1 MVNDQRQRPAQAISE
16 RDAAMMR
23 LAITQAKMAEQAGEV
38 PVGAVLARE
47 DEVLGVGYNQPI
59 GANDPTAHAEIV
71 ALRDAALSERNY
83 RLPGTT
89 LYVTLEPCAMCAGAL
104 MHARVARLV
113 IGTREPRAGVVRS
126 QLGLLD
132 ESFFNH
138 RIDILEG
145 VLREECSELL
155 KSFFAQRRAEQA
167 GPRAP

>member
-1 MVNDQRQRPAQAISE
+1 MNDQWQSPAQAVSE
-16 RDAAMMR
+16 RDAVMMR
-23 LAITQAKMAEQAGEV
+23 LAIIQAKMAEKAGEV

-71 ALRDAALSERNY
+71 ALRDAALLERNY

-138 RIDILEG
+138 RIDIVEG
-145 VLREECSELL
+145 VMREECSELL
-155 KSFFAQRRAEQA
+155 KLFFAQRRAEQT

>member
-1 MVNDQRQRPAQAISE
+1 VNDQWYGQAQAISE
-16 RDAAMMR
+16 RDAVMMR

-71 ALRDAALSERNY
+71 ALRDAARSEGNY

-138 RIDILEG
+138 RIDIVEG
-145 VLREECSELL
+145 VMREECSDLL
-155 KSFFAQRRAEQA
+155 KRFFAHRRAEQA
-167 GPRAP
+167 GPRAT

>member
-1 MVNDQRQRPAQAISE
+1 MNDQRQSPAQAISE

-23 LAITQAKMAEQAGEV
+23 LAITQAKRAEQAGEV

-71 ALRDAALSERNY
+71 ALRDAARLERNY

-138 RIDILEG
+138 RIDIVEG
-145 VLREECSELL
+145 VMREECSDLL
-155 KSFFAQRRAEQA
+155 KRFFAQRRAEQA
-167 GPRAP
+167 GSRAT

>member
-1 MVNDQRQRPAQAISE
+1 MNDQWHGQTQAISE

-23 LAITQAKMAEQAGEV
+23 LAITQAKMAERAGEV

-138 RIDILEG
+138 RIDIVEG
-145 VLREECSELL
+145 VMREECSELL
-155 KSFFAQRRAEQA
+155 KRFFAQRRAEQA
-167 GPRAP
+167 GPRAT

>member
-1 MVNDQRQRPAQAISE
+1 MNDQWHGQAQTISE
-16 RDAAMMR
+16 RDAVMMR

-71 ALRDAALSERNY
+71 ALRDASRALQNY

-89 LYVTLEPCAMCAGAL
+89 LYVTLEPCTMCAGAL
-104 MHARVARLV
+104 MHARIARLV

-138 RIDILEG
+138 RIDIVEG
-145 VLREECSELL
+145 VMREECSELL
-155 KSFFAQRRAEQA
+155 KRFFAQRRSQKTD
-167 GPRAP
+167 PRAR

>member
-89 LYVTLEPCAMCAGAL
+89 LYVTLEPCACL
-104 MHARVARLV
+104 LY
-113 IGTREPRAGVVRS
+113 TSPSPR
-126 QLGLLD
+126 D
-132 ESFFNH
+132 
-138 RIDILEG
+138 
-145 VLREECSELL
+145 
-155 KSFFAQRRAEQA
+155 
-167 GPRAP
+167 

>member
-1 MVNDQRQRPAQAISE
+1 MNDQWQSQAQAISE
-16 RDAAMMR
+16 RDAVMMR

-38 PVGAVLARE
+38 PVGAVLACE
-47 DEVLGVGYNQPI
+47 NEVLGVGYNQPI
-59 GANDPTAHAEIV
+59 VANDPTAHAEIV
-71 ALRDAALSERNY
+71 ALRDAAFSERNY

-138 RIDILEG
+138 RIDIVEG
-145 VLREECSELL
+145 VMREECSDLL
-155 KSFFAQRRAEQA
+155 KRFFAHRRAEQA
-167 GPRAP
+167 GPRAT

>member
-1 MVNDQRQRPAQAISE
+1 VNDQWYGQTQTISE
-16 RDAAMMR
+16 RDAVMMR

-71 ALRDAALSERNY
+71 ALRDAARSEGNY

-138 RIDILEG
+138 RIDIVEG
-145 VLREECSELL
+145 VMREECSDLL
-155 KSFFAQRRAEQA
+155 KRFFAHRRAEQA
-167 GPRAP
+167 GPRAT

>member
-1 MVNDQRQRPAQAISE
+1 MVNDQWQSPAQAVSE

-23 LAITQAKMAEQAGEV
+23 LAITQANMAEQAGEV

-138 RIDILEG
+138 RIDIVEG

-155 KSFFAQRRAEQA
+155 KRFFAQRRAEQA

>member
-1 MVNDQRQRPAQAISE
+1 MNDQLHGQTQAISE
-16 RDAAMMR
+16 RDAVMMR

-138 RIDILEG
+138 RIGIVEG
-145 VLREECSELL
+145 VMREECSELL
-155 KSFFAQRRAEQA
+155 KRFFARRRAEQA

>member
-1 MVNDQRQRPAQAISE
+1 MNDQLQSQTQAISE
-16 RDAAMMR
+16 RDAVMMR
-23 LAITQAKMAEQAGEV
+23 LAIRQAKMAEQAGEV

-71 ALRDAALSERNY
+71 ALRDAALLERNY

-138 RIDILEG
+138 RIDIVEG
-145 VLREECSELL
+145 VMREECSELL
-155 KSFFAQRRAEQA
+155 KRFFAQRRAEQA

>member
-1 MVNDQRQRPAQAISE
+1 MVNDQWQSPAQAVSE
-16 RDAAMMR
+16 RDAGMMR

-71 ALRDAALSERNY
+71 ALRDAALLERNY

-138 RIDILEG
+138 RIDIVEG
-145 VLREECSELL
+145 VMREECSELL
-155 KSFFAQRRAEQA
+155 KLFFAQRRAEQT

>member
-1 MVNDQRQRPAQAISE
+1 MNDQWQSPAQAVSE
-16 RDAAMMR
+16 RDAVMMR

-71 ALRDAALSERNY
+71 ALRDAALLERNY

-138 RIDILEG
+138 RIDIVEG
-145 VLREECSELL
+145 VMREECSELL
-155 KSFFAQRRAEQA
+155 KLFFAQRRAEQT

>member
-1 MVNDQRQRPAQAISE
+1 MNDQWQSPAQAISE
-16 RDAAMMR
+16 RDAVMMR
-23 LAITQAKMAEQAGEV
+23 LAIRQAKMAEQAGEV

-138 RIDILEG
+138 RIGIVEG
-145 VLREECSELL
+145 VMREECSELL
-155 KSFFAQRRAEQA
+155 KLFFAQRRAEQA

>member
-1 MVNDQRQRPAQAISE
+1 MVNDQWQSPAQAVSE
-16 RDAAMMR
+16 RDAGMMR

-71 ALRDAALSERNY
+71 ALRDAALLERNY

-138 RIDILEG
+138 RIDIVEG
-145 VLREECSELL
+145 VMREECSELL
-155 KSFFAQRRAEQA
+155 KLFFAQRRAEQT
-167 GPRAP
+167 GLRAP

>member
-1 MVNDQRQRPAQAISE
+1 MNDQWYGQTQAISE
-16 RDAAMMR
+16 RDAVMMR

-71 ALRDAALSERNY
+71 ALRDAARSEGNY

-138 RIDILEG
+138 RIDIVEG
-145 VLREECSELL
+145 VMREECSDLL
-155 KSFFAQRRAEQA
+155 KRFFAHRRAEQA
-167 GPRAP
+167 GPRAT

>member
-1 MVNDQRQRPAQAISE
+1 MKDQWPGQAQTSNE
-16 RDAAMMR
+16 RDAIMMR
-23 LAITQAKMAEQAGEV
+23 LAITQAKIAEQVGEV
-38 PVGAVLARE
+38 PVGAVLARG

-89 LYVTLEPCAMCAGAL
+89 LFVTLEPCAMCAGAL

-138 RIDILEG
+138 RIDIVEG
-145 VLREECSELL
+145 LMREECSELL
-155 KSFFAQRRAEQA
+155 MRFFAQRRAEKTD
-167 GPRAP
+167 PRAP

>member
-1 MVNDQRQRPAQAISE
+1 MNDQWQSPAQAVSE
-16 RDAAMMR
+16 RDAVMMR
-23 LAITQAKMAEQAGEV
+23 LAIRQAKMAEQAGEV

-71 ALRDAALSERNY
+71 ALRDAAVLERNY

-138 RIDILEG
+138 RIDIVEG
-145 VLREECSELL
+145 VMREECSELL
-155 KSFFAQRRAEQA
+155 KLFFAQRRAEQT
-167 GPRAP
+167 GPRVP

>member
-155 KSFFAQRRAEQA
+155 KHFFAQRRAKQA
-167 GPRAP
+167 GPNAP

>member
-1 MVNDQRQRPAQAISE
+1 MNDQWYGQTQAISE
-16 RDAAMMR
+16 RDAVMMR

-71 ALRDAALSERNY
+71 ALRDAARSERNY

-138 RIDILEG
+138 RIDIVEG
-145 VLREECSELL
+145 VMREECSDLL
-155 KSFFAQRRAEQA
+155 KRFFAHRRAEQA
-167 GPRAP
+167 GPRAT